1 MKTMGV
7 DVTDAEIKKMIGSKS
22 TGISYP
28 EFHQLILDMSGNT
41 SGH

>member
-7 DVTDAEIKKMIGSKS
+7 DVTDAEVKKMIGSKS

-28 EFHQLILDMSGNT
+28 EFHQLILNMSGNT